1 MMLVPLHHLLAQAP
15 APGIFGNIAPPPGVA
30 NFNAQASSGI
40 GIIIFASNIV
50 KLIALGGGL
59 FGFFNIISAG
69 FTYLGSNGN
78 PKATEE
84 AGNKLFMS
92 LIGLLVIV
100 GSFTITA
107 IISFILFGDASYIL
121 NPKITQAPTQ

>member
-1 MMLVPLHHLLAQAP
+1 MVFIPHHYLLAQD
-15 APGIFGNIAPPPGVA
+15 IFGSVSPPPGVA
-30 NFNAQASSGI
+30 NFNKAAGVGAGNI
-40 GIIIFASNIV
+40 GIVIFASNMV

-69 FTYLGSNGN
+69 FTYLSSNGN

-92 LIGLLVIV
+92 LIGLLIIV

-107 IISFILFGDASYIL
+107 IISYILFGDASFIL
-121 NPKITQAPTQ
+121 NPKITQAPQ